1 MIGRQLKTLLN
12 KEKIDINKFSQIV
25 GIKIRTLYSW
35 TADERNPDCE
45 TLIQIVNKYYE
56 LTRKRINIDWLLSS
70 EGSMFLSSND
80 LKRSQNNIAISPE
93 ITGRH
98 YQDIQEVNGYTDT
111 QMAQILKISDKRY
124 RELSLGKDFPN
135 IAEQNNTKLNFN
147 VDMDW
152 FLYGEAEQKSPGTI
166 DNQLSGASLP
176 QLTPEQYAKLI
187 KLLDQQ

>member
-1 MIGRQLKTLLN
+1 MKKYGKRLELSIDCIGKTQTDIALSLGISRQQINNIIKDRGNFKIEQLQDFCTLFNVSLDWLLLN
-12 KEKIDINKFSQIV
+12 K
-25 GIKIRTLYSW
+25 GT
-35 TADERNPDCE
+35 
-45 TLIQIVNKYYE
+45 
-56 LTRKRINIDWLLSS
+56 
-70 EGSMFLSSND
+70 MFLPSND
-80 LKRSQNNIAISPE
+80 LKRAQNNIVISPE

-98 YQDIQEVNGYTDT
+98 FQDIQEVNGYTDT

-135 IAEQNNTKLNFN
+135 IDEQNSTKLNFN

-152 FLYGEAEQKSPGTI
+152 FLYGEAGQKSPGTI

>member
-1 MIGRQLKTLLN
+1 MVTVFVYSDNLRKIKKILKMTTEELASSLDMSSATLT
-12 KEKIDINKFSQIV
+12 S
-25 GIKIRTLYSW
+25 Y
-35 TADERNPDCE
+35 ERNVRKPSID
-45 TLIQIVNKYYE
+45 LVIQLYQKLN
-56 LTRKRINIDWLLSS
+56 ININWFISQQ
-70 EGSMFLSSND
+70 GPMFITNND
-80 LKRSQNNIAISPE
+80 LKRMQNNIAISPE

-152 FLYGEAEQKSPGTI
+152 FLYGEAGQKSPGTI
-166 DNQLSGASLP
+166 DNQLSGVSLP